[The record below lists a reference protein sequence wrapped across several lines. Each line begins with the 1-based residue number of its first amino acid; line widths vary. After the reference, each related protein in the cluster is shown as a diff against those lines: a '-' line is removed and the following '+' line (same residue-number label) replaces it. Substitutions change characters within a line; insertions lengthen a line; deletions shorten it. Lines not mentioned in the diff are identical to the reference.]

1 MTKAF
6 IDNYSEHFLFSVHR
20 RFRQVLVHA
29 RALLFRGLLYYSSII
44 CLDLPGPYLD
54 RAEVP
59 ESDEADEC
67 P

>member
-1 MTKAF
+1 MALSY
-6 IDNYSEHFLFSVHR
+6 NYSEHFIFSVYR
-20 RFRQVLVHA
+20 RFRQVLVYA

-54 RAEVP
+54 RFEVP
-59 ESDEADEC
+59 ESDEVDEC